1 MDSTGKLTRRIR
13 KEGRILHTGEAESG
27 RRYVCGKK
35 RVPQAEEDP
44 ENDEKPAIEWS
55 RCVSEQLNC
64 FIKQVNV
71 LVEMKVAF
79 EEKIIGQIDG

>member
-1 MDSTGKLTRRIR
+1 MDSTGKALPGESGR
-13 KEGRILHTGEAESG
+13 GRILHTGEAEAEG
-27 RRYVCGKK
+27 DMFAEK

-44 ENDEKPAIEWS
+44 ENDEKPALEWS